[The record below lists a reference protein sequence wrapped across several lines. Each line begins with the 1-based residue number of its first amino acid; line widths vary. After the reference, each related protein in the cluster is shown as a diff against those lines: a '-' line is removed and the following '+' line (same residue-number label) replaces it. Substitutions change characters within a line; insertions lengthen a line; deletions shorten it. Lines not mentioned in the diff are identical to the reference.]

1 MNKVEKFSC
10 LGPNMNFKCTKYVH
24 TKKNLYVGKNGM
36 EDQKENVNVIKYA
49 EVQQM
54 LWKKGFDWNNGFEM
68 IPF

>member
-1 MNKVEKFSC
+1 MHQI
-10 LGPNMNFKCTKYVH
+10 H

-49 EVQQM
+49 DVQQM